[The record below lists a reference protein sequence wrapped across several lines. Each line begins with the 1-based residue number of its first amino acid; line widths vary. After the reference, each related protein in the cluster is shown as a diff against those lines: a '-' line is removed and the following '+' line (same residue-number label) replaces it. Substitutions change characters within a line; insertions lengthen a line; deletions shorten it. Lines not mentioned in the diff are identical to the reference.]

1 MNILPKL
8 IRENSVLRSSQNVR
22 EYIMKQ
28 LNPRDAANAIIKELG
43 VEKNVP
49 SLYDARITAMNM
61 VSDYIRLGCE
71 FDQEA
76 SFEHGMSRAQ
86 LLRKEYPYF
95 AKEEDKMDTVIDNV
109 NTETTVAK
117 VVDPAVLAAKRE
129 RDAARKREKRAA
141 EKAAKTVKVE
151 KVKTDKV
158 KTARGSKR
166 EMAREIYLANKEA
179 PTKMVVDLI
188 AEALQTTKSNAYVYL
203 YHIKKA
209 K

>member
-1 MNILPKL
+1 
-8 IRENSVLRSSQNVR
+8 
-22 EYIMKQ
+22 
-28 LNPRDAANAIIKELG
+28 
-43 VEKNVP
+43 
-49 SLYDARITAMNM
+49 
-61 VSDYIRLGCE
+61 
-71 FDQEA
+71 
-76 SFEHGMSRAQ
+76 
-86 LLRKEYPYF
+86 
-95 AKEEDKMDTVIDNV
+95 MDTVIDNV

-129 RDAARKREKRAA
+129 RDVARKREKRAA